1 MKIKQPIQS
10 SIRKA
15 EIQSVS
21 DRFSRILNRW
31 LTDEE
36 LTKINEQNIK
46 EPQYCA
52 THEYCDPNEA
62 ICIAVD
68 ELLNTSD
75 WSLDDPFILELIT
88 KAWELSSQNQ
98 FVPTNNL
105 TERKSQ

>member
-62 ICIAVD
+62 ICIEVD
-68 ELLNTSD
+68 ELFNT
-75 WSLDDPFILELIT
+75 
-88 KAWELSSQNQ
+88 
-98 FVPTNNL
+98 
-105 TERKSQ
+105 